1 MCACNGT
8 GVIQNDIGTGMYQFE
23 PCICEAGNQTPE
35 EVDRKRHAVM
45 AELREIHQ
53 LQLRE
58 MGCQDL
64 ERIWKRKNYTMAL
77 QQRKYMKKS
86 RRNLYIALEELD
98 LVFDE
103 SEVIRL
109 QEMWKKDKGILE
121 IAKEL
126 GRHQLEIA
134 ALITSGR

>member
-1 MCACNGT
+1 MPRLGT
-8 GVIQNDIGTGMYQFE
+8 
-23 PCICEAGNQTPE
+23 
-35 EVDRKRHAVM
+35 
-45 AELREIHQ
+45 
-53 LQLRE
+53 
-58 MGCQDL
+58 DL
-64 ERIWKRKNYTMAL
+64 EKENYTMAL

-109 QEMWKKDKGILE
+109 QEMWKEGKGILE

-134 ALITSGR
+134 ALIMDQADKNKIKSRPMGLRA

>member
-1 MCACNGT
+1 
-8 GVIQNDIGTGMYQFE
+8 
-23 PCICEAGNQTPE
+23 
-35 EVDRKRHAVM
+35 
-45 AELREIHQ
+45 
-53 LQLRE
+53 
-58 MGCQDL
+58 
-64 ERIWKRKNYTMAL
+64 MAL

-109 QEMWKKDKGILE
+109 QEMWKEDKGILE

-134 ALITSGR
+134 ALIMDQADKNLIKSRPMGLGA

>member
-1 MCACNGT
+1 MPRLGT
-8 GVIQNDIGTGMYQFE
+8 
-23 PCICEAGNQTPE
+23 
-35 EVDRKRHAVM
+35 
-45 AELREIHQ
+45 
-53 LQLRE
+53 
-58 MGCQDL
+58 DL
-64 ERIWKRKNYTMAL
+64 EKENYTMAL

-109 QEMWKKDKGILE
+109 QEMWKEGKGILE

-134 ALITSGR
+134 ALIMDQADKNKIKSRSMGLGA

>member
-1 MCACNGT
+1 MPRLGT
-8 GVIQNDIGTGMYQFE
+8 
-23 PCICEAGNQTPE
+23 
-35 EVDRKRHAVM
+35 
-45 AELREIHQ
+45 
-53 LQLRE
+53 
-58 MGCQDL
+58 DL
-64 ERIWKRKNYTMAL
+64 EKENYTMAL

-98 LVFDE
+98 LVFDA

-109 QEMWKKDKGILE
+109 QEMWKEGKGILE

-134 ALITSGR
+134 ALIMDQADKNLIKSRPMGLGA

>member
-1 MCACNGT
+1 
-8 GVIQNDIGTGMYQFE
+8 
-23 PCICEAGNQTPE
+23 
-35 EVDRKRHAVM
+35 
-45 AELREIHQ
+45 
-53 LQLRE
+53 
-58 MGCQDL
+58 
-64 ERIWKRKNYTMAL
+64 MAL
-77 QQRKYMKKS
+77 QQGKYMKKS

-109 QEMWKKDKGILE
+109 QEMWKENKGILE

-134 ALITSGR
+134 SLIMDQADKNKIKSRPMGLGA

>member
-1 MCACNGT
+1 MPRLGT
-8 GVIQNDIGTGMYQFE
+8 
-23 PCICEAGNQTPE
+23 
-35 EVDRKRHAVM
+35 
-45 AELREIHQ
+45 
-53 LQLRE
+53 
-58 MGCQDL
+58 DL
-64 ERIWKRKNYTMAL
+64 EKENYTMVL

-109 QEMWKKDKGILE
+109 QEMWKEDKGILE

-134 ALITSGR
+134 ALIMDQADKNLIKSRPMGLGA

>member
-1 MCACNGT
+1 MMPKLET
-8 GVIQNDIGTGMYQFE
+8 D
-23 PCICEAGNQTPE
+23 
-35 EVDRKRHAVM
+35 VDK
-45 AELREIHQ
+45 E
-53 LQLRE
+53 
-58 MGCQDL
+58 
-64 ERIWKRKNYTMAL
+64 NYTMVL
-77 QQRKYMKKS
+77 QEKKYMKKS
-86 RRNLYIALEELD
+86 RRNLYIALEDLD

-134 ALITSGR
+134 ALIMDQADKNLIKSRPMGLGA

>member
-1 MCACNGT
+1 MPRLGT
-8 GVIQNDIGTGMYQFE
+8 G
-23 PCICEAGNQTPE
+23 
-35 EVDRKRHAVM
+35 
-45 AELREIHQ
+45 
-53 LQLRE
+53 
-58 MGCQDL
+58 L
-64 ERIWKRKNYTMAL
+64 EKENYTMAL

-109 QEMWKKDKGILE
+109 QEMWKEDKGILE

-126 GRHQLEIA
+126 GRHKLEIA
-134 ALITSGR
+134 ALIMDQADKNKIKSRSMGLGA

>member
-1 MCACNGT
+1 MPRLGT
-8 GVIQNDIGTGMYQFE
+8 
-23 PCICEAGNQTPE
+23 
-35 EVDRKRHAVM
+35 
-45 AELREIHQ
+45 
-53 LQLRE
+53 
-58 MGCQDL
+58 DL
-64 ERIWKRKNYTMAL
+64 EKENYTMAL
-77 QQRKYMKKS
+77 QQRKYMKKT

-109 QEMWKKDKGILE
+109 QEMWKEGKGILE

-134 ALITSGR
+134 ALIMDQADKNIIKSRPMGLGA

>member
-1 MCACNGT
+1 
-8 GVIQNDIGTGMYQFE
+8 
-23 PCICEAGNQTPE
+23 
-35 EVDRKRHAVM
+35 
-45 AELREIHQ
+45 
-53 LQLRE
+53 
-58 MGCQDL
+58 
-64 ERIWKRKNYTMAL
+64 MAL
-77 QQRKYMKKS
+77 QQGKYMKKS

-109 QEMWKKDKGILE
+109 REMWNEDKGILE

-134 ALITSGR
+134 ALIMDQADKNIIKSRPMGLGA

>member
-1 MCACNGT
+1 
-8 GVIQNDIGTGMYQFE
+8 
-23 PCICEAGNQTPE
+23 
-35 EVDRKRHAVM
+35 
-45 AELREIHQ
+45 
-53 LQLRE
+53 
-58 MGCQDL
+58 
-64 ERIWKRKNYTMAL
+64 MAL
-77 QQRKYMKKS
+77 QQGKYMKKS

-109 QEMWKKDKGILE
+109 QQMWKEGKGILE

-134 ALITSGR
+134 TLIMDQADKNKIKSRPMGLGA

>member
-1 MCACNGT
+1 MPRLGS
-8 GVIQNDIGTGMYQFE
+8 
-23 PCICEAGNQTPE
+23 
-35 EVDRKRHAVM
+35 
-45 AELREIHQ
+45 
-53 LQLRE
+53 
-58 MGCQDL
+58 DL
-64 ERIWKRKNYTMAL
+64 EKENYTMAL
-77 QQRKYMKKS
+77 QQGKYMKKS

-109 QEMWKKDKGILE
+109 REMWDEDENILE

-134 ALITSGR
+134 ALIMDQADKNKIKSRPMGLGA

>member
-1 MCACNGT
+1 
-8 GVIQNDIGTGMYQFE
+8 
-23 PCICEAGNQTPE
+23 
-35 EVDRKRHAVM
+35 
-45 AELREIHQ
+45 
-53 LQLRE
+53 
-58 MGCQDL
+58 
-64 ERIWKRKNYTMAL
+64 MAL

-109 QEMWKKDKGILE
+109 QEMWKEGKGILE

-134 ALITSGR
+134 ALIMDQADKNKIKSRSMGLGS

>member
-1 MCACNGT
+1 MPRLGT
-8 GVIQNDIGTGMYQFE
+8 
-23 PCICEAGNQTPE
+23 
-35 EVDRKRHAVM
+35 
-45 AELREIHQ
+45 
-53 LQLRE
+53 
-58 MGCQDL
+58 DL
-64 ERIWKRKNYTMAL
+64 EKENYTMAL

-126 GRHQLEIA
+126 ERHQLEIA
-134 ALITSGR
+134 ALIMDQADKNKIKSRSMGLGA